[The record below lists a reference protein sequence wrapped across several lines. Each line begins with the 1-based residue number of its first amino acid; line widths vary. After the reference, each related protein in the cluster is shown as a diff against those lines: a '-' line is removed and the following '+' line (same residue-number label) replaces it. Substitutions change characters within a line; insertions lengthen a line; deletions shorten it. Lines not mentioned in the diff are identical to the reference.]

1 MVGSSAQCVSRTFMD
16 GPAPVRQARVPV
28 HAGFQEMGNPEVR
41 PNTRTDPIYASNPG
55 WLG

>member
-1 MVGSSAQCVSRTFMD
+1 MD